1 MTSRENEHRP
11 LHVVAMVLLVL
22 GEFIHDCH
30 MKRAICS
37 FAGIF
42 WQTVAIREIYSLEAA
57 YPNSNT
63 NPRNL
68 GSPPNSPS
76 AP

>member
-1 MTSRENEHRP
+1 MVFEMTSRENEHRP

-42 WQTVAIREIYSLEAA
+42 
-57 YPNSNT
+57 
-63 NPRNL
+63 
-68 GSPPNSPS
+68 
-76 AP
+76 